1 MGVKK
6 DGAEGGIWYYKG
18 GSSRRIGY
26 IAQLGSAWVFYSP
39 KIIRVM
45 KSRNMREEMTV
56 VCQEQK

>member
-6 DGAEGGIWYYKG
+6 DGVEAGIWYYTG
-18 GSSRRIGY
+18 GSSRRVEY
-26 IAQLGSAWVFYSP
+26 IARLGSSWVFYSP

-45 KSRNMREEMTV
+45 KSRRMREERTV